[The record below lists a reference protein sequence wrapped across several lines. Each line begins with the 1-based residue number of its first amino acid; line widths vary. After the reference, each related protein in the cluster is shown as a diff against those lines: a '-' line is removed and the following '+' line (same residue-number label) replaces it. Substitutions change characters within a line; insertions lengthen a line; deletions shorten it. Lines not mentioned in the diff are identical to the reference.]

1 MRGRFPGLCP
11 KAKNKICSNRLC
23 NLLKAN
29 ELRTI
34 FDILATSWLSGDNN
48 SPSSLNYIRPS
59 LNYIRPCSANKA
71 TCHLYIGP
79 ISSSIS
85 DLLYK
90 KNSSFVPF
98 GYLRRQKVAYERNLS
113 DVGFPQSTSPRMTR
127 GGHDADGLSVQLTR
141 RVGFTTLVRLRHRQ
155 ARRNFASR

>member
-1 MRGRFPGLCP
+1 MRGRFPYLCP

-34 FDILATSWLSGDNN
+34 FGILVTIWISSDYN

-59 LNYIRPCSANKA
+59 LNYIRPCCAYKA

-90 KNSSFVPF
+90 KTAHSFH
-98 GYLRRQKVAYERNLS
+98 LDIS
-113 DVGFPQSTSPRMTR
+113 DDKRWPMSEI
-127 GGHDADGLSVQLTR
+127 
-141 RVGFTTLVRLRHRQ
+141 
-155 ARRNFASR
+155 SRT